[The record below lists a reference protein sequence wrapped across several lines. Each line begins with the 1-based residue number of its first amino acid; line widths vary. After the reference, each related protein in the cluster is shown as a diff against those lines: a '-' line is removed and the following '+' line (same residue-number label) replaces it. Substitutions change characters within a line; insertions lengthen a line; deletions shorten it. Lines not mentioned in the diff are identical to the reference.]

1 MGTVKRCLKNGHTVK
16 FNFRI
21 TIKNSSSAR
30 KVVIIKILSRLRN
43 FRYLFCWRSLT
54 HWYAKW
60 LLVHPC
66 MYSIEMFHF
75 FAKKGGKVSTFLHII
90 FPFFILHLI
99 LVVALHYYSRL
110 LSIDR
115 HNCPLPSGTVH
126 TLPSLWPRFAFFL
139 NPGWKRENPPLFM
152 VHPQLVKSSSLLKKK
167 FVSSFLFHCGENVRR
182 ISRVLVHQYGEKSSC
197 LFTIHFLIQ
206 TTATSMCIATVKARE
221 WQVS

>member
-75 FAKKGGKVSTFLHII
+75 FAKKRRKSFY
-90 FPFFILHLI
+90 FPSYHLS
-99 LVVALHYYSRL
+99 LFYLASDSSSGSPLLLDSRL

-167 FVSSFLFHCGENVRR
+167 FVSLFLFHCGENVRR

-197 LFTIHFLIQ
+197 LFTIHILIQ

-221 WQVS
+221 